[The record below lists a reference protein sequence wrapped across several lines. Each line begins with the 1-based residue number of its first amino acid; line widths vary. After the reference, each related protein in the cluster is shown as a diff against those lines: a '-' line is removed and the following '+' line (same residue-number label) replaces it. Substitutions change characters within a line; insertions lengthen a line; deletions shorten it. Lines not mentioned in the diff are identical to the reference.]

1 MLTMKIEL
9 AVVNRRLI
17 ISPLTYT
24 SLYNI
29 NKINENNKMLL

>member
-1 MLTMKIEL
+1 MKIEL
-9 AVVNRRLI
+9 ARRLI
-17 ISPLTYT
+17 VSPLAYN